1 MCRMLDAFSNQLLLW
16 CRMCRIQGAE
26 CAECWVFQEKLAL
39 LKLKWTECAECW
51 MISVFDNYF
60 GAECAECR
68 VQNVQNVGY
77 FKENLPFEI

>member
-1 MCRMLDAFSNQLLLW
+1 MISVFDNYF
-16 CRMCRIQGAE
+16 GAE

-51 MISVFDNYF
+51 MISVFDYYF
-60 GAECAECR
+60 GAECR

-77 FKENLPFEI
+77 FK